1 MHSPTAPEIKLGRR
15 AFLTSTVAGM
25 AGTLGIGQLRAEPAS
40 SPASTDPTALVPLGK
55 HLKVS
60 RVGMGFGMK
69 AYNRVSNLTRRGREH
84 TESLVRYAYDQ
95 GIRFYDSADL
105 YGSHEYIARALSDK
119 PRDSYVLA
127 SKVWL
132 HPRGLPEPERQ
143 DADVAVKRFL
153 KELNTDYLDLV
164 QLHCMTKP
172 NWPEEMRKQMD
183 LLEGLKEKGLIR
195 AHGVSCHS
203 IPALEAAAAEPWVDV
218 VHTRINPFGVKMDGP
233 PAQVIPALKKIHD
246 AGKGVIGMKIIGEG
260 AFRDDP
266 QKRSESVRFVLGLG
280 CVDMVI
286 VGFELAEEINDFKK
300 LVAQALAVPANG

>member
-1 MHSPTAPEIKLGRR
+1 MHQPTDDQLKFGRR
-15 AFLTSTVAGM
+15 AFLGSAVAGT
-25 AGTLGIGQLRAEPAS
+25 AGSLLIGRLRAEPAR
-40 SPASTDPTALVPLGK
+40 SPASFDPTALVPLGK

-69 AYNRVSNLTRRGREH
+69 AYNRVSDLTHRGREH
-84 TESLVRYAYDQ
+84 TENLIRYAYDE
-95 GIRFYDSADL
+95 GVRFYDSADL
-105 YGSHEYIARALSDK
+105 YGSHEYLARALSDK
-119 PRDSYVLA
+119 PRESYVLS
-127 SKVWL
+127 SKVWF

-143 DADVAVKRFL
+143 DADAAVKRFL
-153 KELNTDYLDLV
+153 KELNTDYIDLV
-164 QLHCMTKP
+164 QLHCMMKP
-172 NWPEEMRKQMD
+172 NWPDEMRKQMD

-203 IPALEAAAAEPWVDV
+203 IPALEAAGNEPWVDV

-260 AFRDDP
+260 AFRDDV
-266 QKRSESVRFVLGLG
+266 QKREESVRFVMGLG

-286 VGFELAEEINDFKK
+286 VGFQVAAEIDDFKK
-300 LVAQALAVPANG
+300 MVARALAQAPGS